1 MTATHRPRRSFWTW
15 GLQTE
20 EPTDAERASH
30 AAQLSERFG
39 TQIVAPPI
47 PKVDDLDLRPP
58 RITIPDGVA
67 AYCFTDNYERA
78 LHSYSADD
86 REPSAING
94 HFPNPPDAVAHPRNE
109 TELERVL
116 EWCDSEGYVVVPFG
130 GGSSVVGGVTPP
142 ETDGVVT
149 IDMDEFDRVLEID
162 ESSRAARIQAGVFG
176 PHLEDQLRPHGYTLR
191 HYPQSFT
198 GSTLGGWIA
207 TRSGGHYATNQTH
220 IDEFVESV
228 RMLTPVG
235 WWESR
240 RLPGGGAGPDPNR
253 LAIGSEGILGIITEA
268 WMRIQVRPRYRA
280 TAGVVFDTWEQ
291 TWDAARQIVQT
302 KLWPANL
309 RVLDPELAQDAAGM
323 DGVRALLIVG
333 FESAELPQDW
343 NIRTAVEI
351 ARAAGGS
358 IEDDEIMIDDGSG
371 RPTGRSG
378 AVGAWRNAFINVG
391 GGLTAGLGLVTGTV
405 ETAVTWDK
413 WPKLDAHVRDMMG
426 RALDEACG
434 GGTLNCRFTHVYP
447 DGPAPYYTYAGAYRS
462 GDYTGQQAAIKKA
475 ASDAIIEAGGTITH
489 HHAVGRL
496 HRPWYDQERPDVIRH
511 RTQGRQEIAGPQR
524 NIKSGRPCRRV
535 TSLADWRHI
544 NSPAYGR
551 AHTTLGVI
559 YRLLNVLS
567 NFTQYCS

>member
-1 MTATHRPRRSFWTW
+1 MTSTQRPRRSFWTW
-15 GLQTE
+15 GLQSE
-20 EPTDAERASH
+20 EPTDAERATH
-30 AAQLSERFG
+30 AAQLSQRFG
-39 TQIVAPPI
+39 AEIVAPPI
-47 PKVDDLDLRPP
+47 PGAEDLDLRPP
-58 RITIPDGVA
+58 RIGIPDAVSA
-67 AYCFTDNYERA
+67 FCHTDNYERA
-78 LHSYSADD
+78 LHAYSSDD
-86 REPSAING
+86 KEPSAILG

-116 EWCDSEGYVVVPFG
+116 EWCDSEGYIVVPFG

-142 ETDGVVT
+142 EADGVVT
-149 IDMDEFDRVLEID
+149 IDMDEFDRILEID
-162 ESSRAARIQAGVFG
+162 EASRAARIQAGVFG

-207 TRSGGHYATNQTH
+207 TRSGGHYATNHTH

-228 RMLTPVG
+228 RMLTPAG

-291 TWDAARQIVQT
+291 TYDAARQIVQT

-323 DGVRALLIVG
+323 DGVRALLIIG
-333 FESAELPQDW
+333 FESAELQQDW
-343 NIRTAVEI
+343 NINAAVEI
-351 ARAAGGS
+351 ARAAGGAIS
-358 IEDDEIMIDDGSG
+358 DDEILIDDGSG

-391 GGLTAGLGLVTGTV
+391 GGLTSGLGLVTGTV
-405 ETAVTWDK
+405 ETAVTWDN
-413 WPKLDAHVRDMMG
+413 WPKLDSHVRDMMG
-426 RALDEACG
+426 RALQEACG
-434 GGTLNCRFTHVYP
+434 GGALNCRFTHVYT

-462 GDYTGQQAAIKKA
+462 GDYAGQQEAVKKA

-496 HRPWYDQERPDVIRH
+496 HRPWYDQERPDLFAAALR
-511 RTQGRQEIAGPQR
+511 AAK
-524 NIKSGRPCRRV
+524 KSLDPNGILNP
-535 TSLADWRHI
+535 
-544 NSPAYGR
+544 
-551 AHTTLGVI
+551 GV
-559 YRLLNVLS
+559 LVDV
-567 NFTQYCS
+567 